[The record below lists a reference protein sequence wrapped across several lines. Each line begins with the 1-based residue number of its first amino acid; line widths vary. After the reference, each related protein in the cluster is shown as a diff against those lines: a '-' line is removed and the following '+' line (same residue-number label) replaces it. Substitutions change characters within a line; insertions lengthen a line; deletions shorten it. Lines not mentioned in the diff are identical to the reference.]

1 MSEYFMIDN
10 DKQQKLQNIIL
21 KLHQGASVAEV
32 KKEFATLIQGVSAA
46 EVAQMEQAL
55 IDNGMPVEE
64 IQHLCEVHV
73 EVFKASLDK
82 EKISSKVPG
91 HPVQTMLE
99 ENNAARVR
107 LRALKKAVLAWRFG
121 LGQKEKVLAALDDMS
136 KIIVHYT
143 RKENQLFPY
152 LEKKEFTGPSRVM
165 WGKHDEI
172 RALFKEARRK
182 VEQNDPSAIGS
193 LHPLAGKIRRMIF
206 MEEHILIPEAVRRL
220 SDEEWAHIRMGEDA
234 IGFAWIRPGAVY
246 DPYLVIAGA
255 VSAKPQPAVAS
266 PAGRAEPAS
275 ATRNAARSEL
285 AAGAGASGAELV
297 PGAAAAGAE
306 LVPGAAAAGAE
317 LVPGAAATDAE
328 LVPGAAAAG
337 AVPQPSPVLSSD
349 LVELAT
355 GKVPAA
361 LLSAALTAMPVDI
374 SIVDAKDTVVY
385 YSDSPDRIFPR
396 SPAVIGR
403 SVQNCHPQ
411 KSVATVNRILD
422 AFRKKEKTR
431 ARFWLEMGGRFILIE
446 YRALYDAV
454 GDYIGTLEFSQ
465 DLTEL
470 RALQGQHRLLDWQ

>member
-275 ATRNAARSEL
+275 ATYQAAGPEPASATRNAARSEL

-306 LVPGAAAAGAE
+306 LVPGAAAAGA
-317 LVPGAAATDAE
+317 
-328 LVPGAAAAG
+328 
-337 AVPQPSPVLSSD
+337 VPQPSPILSSD

-403 SVQNCHPQ
+403 AVQNCHPQ

>member
-1 MSEYFMIDN
+1 MSEHFMIDKE
-10 DKQQKLQNIIL
+10 KQKKLQNIIL

-32 KKEFATLIQGVSAA
+32 KKEFTTLIRGVSAA

-99 ENNAARVR
+99 ENNAARAR

-121 LGQKEKVLAALDDMS
+121 LGQKEQVLAALDDMS
-136 KIIVHYT
+136 RIIVHYT

-172 RALFKEARRK
+172 RALFKEAHSK
-182 VEQNDPSAIGS
+182 VEQNDKSAISS
-193 LHPLAGKIRRMIF
+193 LHLLAGKISRMIF

-234 IGFAWIRPGAVY
+234 IGFAWTRPGAVY
-246 DPYLVIAGA
+246 DPYLVLAGA
-255 VSAKPQPAVAS
+255 VTAKPQPV
-266 PAGRAEPAS
+266 PA
-275 ATRNAARSEL
+275 
-285 AAGAGASGAELV
+285 
-297 PGAAAAGAE
+297 
-306 LVPGAAAAGAE
+306 
-317 LVPGAAATDAE
+317 
-328 LVPGAAAAG
+328 
-337 AVPQPSPVLSSD
+337 SD
-349 LVELAT
+349 LVKLAT
-355 GKVPAA
+355 GLVPQA
-361 LLSAALTAMPVDI
+361 LLSAALATMPVDI
-374 SIVDAKDTVVY
+374 SIVDAQDKVVY

-403 SVQNCHPQ
+403 AVQNCHPQ

-422 AFRKKEKTR
+422 AFRKKEKTS

-446 YRALYDAV
+446 YRALYDAA
-454 GDYIGTLEFSQ
+454 GAYIGTLEFSQ

-470 RALQGQHRLLDWQ
+470 RALQGQRRLLDWEK

>member
-182 VEQNDPSAIGS
+182 VEQNDTSAIGS

-285 AAGAGASGAELV
+285 AAGAGAA
-297 PGAAAAGAE
+297 
-306 LVPGAAAAGAE
+306 
-317 LVPGAAATDAE
+317 DAE

-349 LVELAT
+349 LVELAI

-361 LLSAALTAMPVDI
+361 LLSAALTTMPVDI

-403 SVQNCHPQ
+403 AVQNCHPQ

>member
-1 MSEYFMIDN
+1 MSEHFMIDK

-32 KKEFATLIQGVSAA
+32 KKEFAALIQGVSAA

-73 EVFKASLDK
+73 EVFKASLNK

-91 HPVQTMLE
+91 HPVQTMLD
-99 ENNAARVR
+99 ENKAARAH
-107 LRALKKAVLAWRFG
+107 LRALKKAVLSWRFG
-121 LGQKEKVLAALDDMS
+121 LGQKEQVLAALDDMS

-172 RALFKEARRK
+172 RALFKEARSK
-182 VEQNDPSAIGS
+182 VEQNDKSAIS
-193 LHPLAGKIRRMIF
+193 NLHPLAGKISRMIF

-220 SDEEWAHIRMGEDA
+220 SDEEWAHIRIGEDA

-246 DPYLVIAGA
+246 DPYLVLAGA
-255 VSAKPQPAVAS
+255 VTVKAQPAPANVALPETS
-266 PAGRAEPAS
+266 AAS
-275 ATRNAARSEL
+275 KA
-285 AAGAGASGAELV
+285 
-297 PGAAAAGAE
+297 
-306 LVPGAAAAGAE
+306 
-317 LVPGAAATDAE
+317 
-328 LVPGAAAAG
+328 
-337 AVPQPSPVLSSD
+337 LSVSAND

-355 GKVPAA
+355 GLVPQA
-361 LLSAALTAMPVDI
+361 LLSTALATMPVDI
-374 SIVDAKDTVVY
+374 SIVDAQDKVVY

-403 SVQNCHPQ
+403 AVQNCHPQ

-422 AFRKKEKTR
+422 AFRKKEKTS

-446 YRALYDAV
+446 YRALYDAA
-454 GDYIGTLEFSQ
+454 GAYIGTLEFSQ

-470 RALQGQHRLLDWQ
+470 RTLQGQRRLLDWD

>member
-1 MSEYFMIDN
+1 MSEHFMIDK

-91 HPVQTMLE
+91 HPVQTMLD
-99 ENNAARVR
+99 ENKAARAR

-121 LGQKEKVLAALDDMS
+121 LGQKEQVLAALDDMS

-172 RALFKEARRK
+172 RALFKEAHSK
-182 VEQNDPSAIGS
+182 VEQNDKSAISS
-193 LHPLAGKIRRMIF
+193 LHPLAGKISRMIF

-220 SDEEWAHIRMGEDA
+220 SDEEWAHIRIGEDA

-246 DPYLVIAGA
+246 DPYLVLAGA
-255 VSAKPQPAVAS
+255 VTAKPQPAAVSSAS
-266 PAGRAEPAS
+266 SAEPA
-275 ATRNAARSEL
+275 
-285 AAGAGASGAELV
+285 AGAAPASTTHQ
-297 PGAAAAGAE
+297 
-306 LVPGAAAAGAE
+306 
-317 LVPGAAATDAE
+317 ATSA
-328 LVPGAAAAG
+328 VSPG
-337 AVPQPSPVLSSD
+337 AVPQTSPVPASD

-355 GKVPAA
+355 GKVPAG
-361 LLSAALTAMPVDI
+361 LLSAALATMPVDI
-374 SIVDAKDTVVY
+374 SIVDAQDKVVY

-403 SVQNCHPQ
+403 AVQNCHPQ

-422 AFRKKEKTR
+422 AFRKKEKTS

-446 YRALYDAV
+446 YRALYDAA
-454 GDYIGTLEFSQ
+454 GAYIGTLEFSQ

-470 RALQGQHRLLDWQ
+470 RALQGQRRLLDWD

>member
-1 MSEYFMIDN
+1 MSEHFMIDK

-91 HPVQTMLE
+91 HPVQTMLD
-99 ENNAARVR
+99 ENKAARAR

-121 LGQKEKVLAALDDMS
+121 LGQKEQVLAALDDMS

-172 RALFKEARRK
+172 RALFKEAHSK
-182 VEQNDPSAIGS
+182 VEQNDKSAISS
-193 LHPLAGKIRRMIF
+193 LHPLAGKISRMIF

-220 SDEEWAHIRMGEDA
+220 SDEEWAHIRIGEDA

-246 DPYLVIAGA
+246 DPYLVLAGA
-255 VSAKPQPAVAS
+255 VTAKPQPAAAIPESTAIPAVGATHHAS
-266 PAGRAEPAS
+266 PVPA
-275 ATRNAARSEL
+275 
-285 AAGAGASGAELV
+285 
-297 PGAAAAGAE
+297 
-306 LVPGAAAAGAE
+306 
-317 LVPGAAATDAE
+317 
-328 LVPGAAAAG
+328 
-337 AVPQPSPVLSSD
+337 SD

-355 GKVPAA
+355 GKVPAG
-361 LLSAALTAMPVDI
+361 LLSAALATMPVDI
-374 SIVDAKDTVVY
+374 SIVDAQDKVVY

-403 SVQNCHPQ
+403 AVQNCHPQ

-446 YRALYDAV
+446 YRALYDAA
-454 GDYIGTLEFSQ
+454 GAYIGTLEFSQ

-470 RALQGQHRLLDWQ
+470 RTLQGQRRLLDWD

>member
-1 MSEYFMIDN
+1 MNMSEHFMIDK

-91 HPVQTMLE
+91 HPVQTMLD
-99 ENNAARVR
+99 ENKAARAR

-121 LGQKEKVLAALDDMS
+121 LGQKEQVLAALDDMS

-172 RALFKEARRK
+172 RALFKEAHSK
-182 VEQNDPSAIGS
+182 VEQNDKSAISS
-193 LHPLAGKIRRMIF
+193 LHPLAGKISRMIF

-220 SDEEWAHIRMGEDA
+220 SDEEWAHIRIGEDA

-246 DPYLVIAGA
+246 DPYLVLAGA
-255 VSAKPQPAVAS
+255 VTAKPQPAAAIPESTAIPAVGATHHAS
-266 PAGRAEPAS
+266 PVPA
-275 ATRNAARSEL
+275 
-285 AAGAGASGAELV
+285 
-297 PGAAAAGAE
+297 
-306 LVPGAAAAGAE
+306 
-317 LVPGAAATDAE
+317 
-328 LVPGAAAAG
+328 
-337 AVPQPSPVLSSD
+337 SD

-355 GKVPAA
+355 GKLPAG
-361 LLSAALTAMPVDI
+361 LLSAALATMPVDI
-374 SIVDAKDTVVY
+374 SIVDAQDKVVY

-403 SVQNCHPQ
+403 AVQNCHPQ

-446 YRALYDAV
+446 YRALYDAA
-454 GDYIGTLEFSQ
+454 GAYIGTLEFSQ

-470 RALQGQHRLLDWQ
+470 RTLQGQRRLLDWD